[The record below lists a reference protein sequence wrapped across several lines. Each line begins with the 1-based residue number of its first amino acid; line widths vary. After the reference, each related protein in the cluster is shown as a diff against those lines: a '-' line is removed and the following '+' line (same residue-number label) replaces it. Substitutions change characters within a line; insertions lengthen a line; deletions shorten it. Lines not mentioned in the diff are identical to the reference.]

1 MVATPTSAVH
11 STATDELAVL
21 TASWRRSLAA
31 RRASPRT
38 DARPVGRARP
48 SLERLRTH
56 RRISQRVLC
65 PQARQ
70 TNPSGQRLGT
80 RRRGN
85 STCCGYLRLRRKHQR
100 G

>member
-11 STATDELAVL
+11 STATDELAAL

-38 DARPVGRARP
+38 DARPVGRARH
-48 SLERLRTH
+48 SLEW
-56 RRISQRVLC
+56 
-65 PQARQ
+65 
-70 TNPSGQRLGT
+70 LGT